1 LNGDRFIPLCTT
13 KEVERMP
20 ISGIDARQIET
31 FNKEY
36 EKSPKSFTLGLEA
49 RSIWEGRGLGNLGK
63 IGPWKLGTSAMKKPS
78 RDFSVQLGSWQEVGD
93 SLGVEGADDRI
104 EPVEAALMAL
114 SSCVAEAITLNCA
127 RTGVDLQGLEVKASL
142 DVDPGPIVGAREPED
157 WTKSMKSVRLDVTAN
172 GKFSQRDKT
181 MVEEGAERSPV
192 HHIFGRAL
200 DVKTNFK
207 YGA

>member
-1 LNGDRFIPLCTT
+1 
-13 KEVERMP
+13 MP
-20 ISGIDARQIET
+20 VPGIDARQIEA
-31 FNKEY
+31 FGKEY

-49 RSIWEGRGLGNLGK
+49 RAIWEGRGLGNLGK
-63 IGPWKLGTSAMKKPS
+63 IGPWKLGTSAMKKPT
-78 RDFSVQLGSWQEVGD
+78 RDFSVQLGSWREVGD
-93 SLGVEGADDRI
+93 ALGVEGADDRI

-127 RTGVDLQGLEVKASL
+127 RTGVDLQGLEVKANL
-142 DVDPGPIVGAREPED
+142 EVDPGPIVGTREPED
-157 WTKSMKSVRLDVTAN
+157 WGKSLKSVKLDVTAT

-181 MVEEGAERSPV
+181 MVEEGASRSPV

>member
-1 LNGDRFIPLCTT
+1 
-13 KEVERMP
+13 MP
-20 ISGIDARQIET
+20 VPGIDARQIEA
-31 FNKEY
+31 FGKEY

-49 RSIWEGRGLGNLGK
+49 RSIGEGRGLGNLGK
-63 IGPWKLGTSAMKKPS
+63 VGPWKLGTSAMKRPS
-78 RDFSVQLGSWQEVGD
+78 RDFSVQLGSWREVGD
-93 SLGVEGADDRI
+93 AIGVEGADDRI

-127 RTGVDLQGLEVKASL
+127 RTGVDLQGLEVKANL
-142 DVDPGPIVGAREPED
+142 DVDPGPIVGSKEPED
-157 WTKSMKSVRLDVTAN
+157 WDKSLKSVKLDVTAT

-181 MVEEGAERSPV
+181 MVEEGASRSPV